1 MKTVGIIAEF
11 NPFHNGH
18 AYLINQAKRETGAD
32 HAVIIMSGNFV
43 QRGAPAFMDKFS
55 RTSIALS
62 NGADLIIELPTSY
75 SIASAA
81 YFATGAVKMLD
92 KLNIIDYLC
101 FGCETDNTELLSLIA
116 DIIIKEDDC
125 YASTLQSYLKNGF
138 SFVKSRE
145 NAIIK
150 SLSLSGVT
158 ISAEEISHILNS
170 PNSILAIEYIK
181 ALKQAGSPIVP
192 YPIKRTDSGYHSNR
206 IENGFA
212 SASAIRNMYS
222 KKSVL
227 TFNNL
232 RETMSMIVPLNCI
245 SLLEENFQI
254 SYPVTRND
262 FSNLIGNSL
271 INDKYEQGILDQL
284 FDSTPDL
291 INRIRNL
298 ASTFIDA
305 ETFINDCNSPSF
317 TSSRIARILF
327 YSLINYTKNDFFTF
341 KRDDYVYYYRIL
353 GFRKSHAELLT
364 AIKNSS
370 DYPLISKLP
379 KAEELLNPNGMR
391 MLSLNKMADELYRMV
406 VSTKYLSSIPSEEEQ
421 GIIITD

>member
-227 TFNNL
+227 TFNNP

-317 TSSRIARILF
+317 TSGRIARILF

>member
-158 ISAEEISHILNS
+158 ISAEEISRILNS

-181 ALKQAGSPIVP
+181 ALKQADSPIVP
-192 YPIKRTDSGYHSNR
+192 YPIRRTDSGYHSTS
-206 IENGFA
+206 IESGFA
-212 SASAIRNMYS
+212 SASAIRNLYS

-245 SLLEENFQI
+245 SLLEESFQV

-271 INDKYEQGILDQL
+271 INDKYEQGSLDQL

-298 ASTFIDA
+298 ASTFIDV

-317 TSSRIARILF
+317 TSGRIARILF

-406 VSTKYLSSIPSEEEQ
+406 VSAKYLYSLPSEEEQ

>member
-32 HAVIIMSGNFV
+32 HAVIIMSGNYV

-62 NGADLIIELPTSY
+62 NGADLIIELPTPYAIS
-75 SIASAA
+75 SAA

-101 FGCETDNTELLSLIA
+101 FGCETENTELLSLIA

-138 SFVKSRE
+138 SFIKSRE

-150 SLSLSGVT
+150 SLSLRGVT
-158 ISAEEISHILNS
+158 MSAEEISHILNS

-181 ALKQAGSPIVP
+181 ALKQAGSHIIP
-192 YPIKRTDSGYHSNR
+192 YPIKRTDSGYHSHS
-206 IENGFA
+206 IESGFA
-212 SASAIRNMYS
+212 SASAIRNLYS

-232 RETMSMIVPLNCI
+232 KETMSMIVPLNCI
-245 SLLEENFQI
+245 SLLEESFHVT
-254 SYPVTRND
+254 YPVVRND
-262 FSNLIGNSL
+262 FCNLIGNSL
-271 INDKYEQGILDQL
+271 INDKYAQSSLDHL

-298 ASTFIDA
+298 ASTFKDV

-327 YSLINYTKNDFFTF
+327 YSLINYTKTDFFTF
-341 KRDDYVYYYRIL
+341 KQDGYVYYYRIL

-370 DYPLISKLP
+370 DYPLISKLT
-379 KAEELLNPNGMR
+379 KAEELLPANGIR
-391 MLSLNKMADELYRMV
+391 MLSLNKIADELYRMV
-406 VSTKYLSSIPSEEEQ
+406 VSAKYLYSIPSEEER
-421 GIIITD
+421 GIIISD